1 MTAHV
6 ALYRQSLSELRK
18 VIAGQDE
25 VLRQVLIG
33 LLTGGHVLLEGVPG
47 VAKTLLVRAL
57 ALTFDVPFRRI
68 QFTPDL
74 LPADLLGIN
83 VYQPDTK
90 SFVLRKGPIFT
101 TFLLADEINRTPP
114 KTQSALL
121 EAMQER
127 QVTIDGETH
136 PLPRGFAV
144 FATQNPVE
152 YEGTY
157 PLPEAQLDR
166 FLMKIIVPY
175 PDKATEVEMLR
186 RHAEG
191 FDPSLLDLTGISPA
205 GNEQSYVS
213 LRDAATQIRVAPE
226 MHQYIAELLAA
237 SRAHELV
244 LLGASPRAGVALLQV
259 ARTVAALE
267 ERDYL
272 LPDDLKEMLGPVWR
286 HRLLLRPEAEI
297 EGTTPDS
304 ILREIAERVPVPR

>member
-6 ALYRQSLSELRK
+6 ALYRQTLSELRK

-33 LLTGGHVLLEGVPG
+33 LMTGGHLLLEGVPG

-83 VYQPDTK
+83 VYQQDTRT
-90 SFVLRKGPIFT
+90 FALRKGPIFT

-127 QVTIDGETH
+127 QVTIDGDTH
-136 PLPRGFAV
+136 MLPRGFAV

-175 PDKATEVEMLR
+175 PDKATEIEMLK
-186 RHAEG
+186 RHADG
-191 FDPSLLDLTGISPA
+191 FDPSFLDLTGITPA

-237 SRAHELV
+237 SRSHELV

-259 ARTVAALE
+259 GRTVAALE
-267 ERDYL
+267 ERDYM
-272 LPDDLKEMLGPVWR
+272 LPDDLKEMIGPVWR

>member
-1 MTAHV
+1 MTDHAS
-6 ALYRQSLSELRK
+6 LYREALDQLRK

-25 VLRQVLIG
+25 VLRQMLIA

-47 VAKTLLVRAL
+47 VAKTLIVRAI
-57 ALTFDVPFRRI
+57 ALTFDVPFKRI

-74 LPADLLGIN
+74 LPADLVGVNIF
-83 VYQPDTK
+83 QPD
-90 SFVLRKGPIFT
+90 SQRFVLRRGPVFT

-136 PLPRGFAV
+136 PLPPGFMV

-166 FLMKIIVPY
+166 FLMKILVPY
-175 PDKATEVEMLR
+175 PDRATEEDLLR

-191 FDPSLLDLTGISPA
+191 FDPALLDLAGIAPVGTA
-205 GNEQSYVS
+205 DRYVA
-213 LRDAATQIRVAPE
+213 LRGAAASIRVVPE
-226 MHQYIAELLAA
+226 MHRYLAELLSA

-244 LLGASPRAGVALLQV
+244 LLGASPRAGVALMQ
-259 ARTVAALE
+259 AGRTVAALE
-267 ERDYL
+267 GRDYL
-272 LPDDLKEMLGPVWR
+272 LPDDLKEMLAPVWR

-297 EGTTPDS
+297 EGTTADTV
-304 ILREIAERVPVPR
+304 LRELAERVPVPR